1 VPINIPQ
8 DYRHIQTKIN
18 FGTWY
23 YQLHQGITKVTN
35 TMGQYGTKHE
45 PYIDLS
51 IRKSTTTKKAGYHY
65 CPLTAV
71 KELFLKTSQIRQQII
86 TIWTTIDGLLAQFI
100 TK

>member
-1 VPINIPQ
+1 
-8 DYRHIQTKIN
+8 
-18 FGTWY
+18 
-23 YQLHQGITKVTN
+23 
-35 TMGQYGTKHE
+35 MGQYGTKHE

-100 TK
+100 TKWISYNITFNAPDPNIPLQNLAKNAQWYN